1 VELIAISGESERRL
15 ALARRCAPACA
26 PDEVVILSGSAGF
39 GIADERSDVDLYV
52 FGNGP
57 KKGEDRFAKHGL
69 RRVFETPTPR
79 GGMLVR
85 HEVDGITLDVEVV
98 PRLEV
103 ERVLN
108 AVLREHDVDP
118 EKQRMV
124 RGLLDAVPI
133 GGASEWKA
141 WCERLQEYPPQLGLN
156 MLRAHLH
163 FQRLSEMK
171 RRTLDRGDP
180 LAFYGRL
187 TDTLVNALGSL
198 AGLNRYYLG
207 VAAHLLKWTDVHL
220 GRMSAVPANA
230 AERLKAALRQP
241 TDERM
246 EDLDALI
253 VEILD
258 LVERMAPQVHT
269 RYVRPFLASSAWR

>member
-1 VELIAISGESERRL
+1 MIAISGESERRL

-26 PDEVVILSGSAGF
+26 ADEVVILSGSAGF

-69 RRVFETPTPR
+69 RKVFETPTRR
-79 GGMLVR
+79 GGTLAR
-85 HEVDGITLDVEVV
+85 HVVDGIAFDVEVV

-103 ERVLN
+103 ERVLD

-133 GGASEWKA
+133 AGVSDWKA
-141 WCERLQEYPPQLGLN
+141 WCERLAEYPPQLGFN

-163 FQRLSEMK
+163 FERLADMK
-171 RRTLDRGDP
+171 RRTLDRGDT

-187 TDTLVNALGSL
+187 TGTLVNALGSL

-207 VAAHLLKWTDVHL
+207 VAAHVLKWTDVHL
-220 GRMSAVPANA
+220 GRMSALPAGA
-230 AERLKAALRQP
+230 TERMKAALRQP
-241 TDERM
+241 TDGRM

-253 VEILD
+253 SEILD
-258 LVERMAPQVHT
+258 LVDRMAPQVPT
-269 RYVRPFLASSAWR
+269 RYVRPFLSSSISR